1 MKNITVQSTVQN
13 LFLAACILSSSLLM
27 HSKVAFAQM
36 MINPMVIEAET
47 KKGQAKGT
55 FSITNTSST
64 VMRARVV
71 SEPFNYGKAGFESIK
86 TSPTDLTPYLNLSPR
101 EFTLQPGQTRQIR
114 LSAQLL
120 PSLNN
125 QELRS
130 VIFTDNLTEN
140 DDTNNNTDAKTQTSI
155 VPRIGV
161 TVYVKNGK
169 VEPKITIEQSAMS
182 ADGKSITLSVKNA
195 GNGTARPSVNW
206 KIMNNEQVI
215 ASGQGDSTTVIA
227 GGDRD
232 ISLPITLEKPLPA
245 GSYQLV
251 GELVW
256 SQGKV
261 QQMQPFSTPLMVKSS
276 SIK

>member
-1 MKNITVQSTVQN
+1 MKNITVQSAVKN
-13 LFLAACILSSSLLM
+13 LFLAACIFSSSLLM
-27 HSKVAFAQM
+27 NSKVAFAQM

-47 KKGQAKGT
+47 KKGQAKGA

-64 VMRARVV
+64 IMRARVV
-71 SEPFNYGKAGFESIK
+71 AEPFNYGKTGFESLK

-125 QELRS
+125 QELRA

-140 DDTNNNTDAKTQTSI
+140 DNTDVKTQASI

-161 TVYVKNGK
+161 TFYVKNGK
-169 VEPKITIEQSAMS
+169 VEPKISIEQSAMS

-195 GNGTARPSVNW
+195 GNATARPSVNW
-206 KIMNNEQVI
+206 KIMNNAQAI

-232 ISLPITLEKPLPA
+232 ISLPITLDKPLPA

-251 GELVW
+251 GELIW

-261 QQMQPFSTPLMVKSS
+261 QQMQPFSTPLV
-276 SIK
+276 IK